1 MTGRPPSDDGPDR
14 REFLVRGAGL
24 AAGAGLGGGLLGGG
38 LLGGGLLGG
47 GLLGWPR
54 RAPAAV
60 TREADRP
67 KQPQGVQSGDVSPVG
82 AVVWGRADRP
92 ATMRV
97 EWSTD
102 PTFARGVEA
111 IDGPDVLAD
120 RDLTGRVGLRGL
132 PAGAE
137 VHYRVSFRCLRTG
150 AWSAPTPGRLRT
162 PAVRLEGAALE
173 RPLTFAWGGDTCGQG
188 FGINPDLGGMVIHD
202 RIRETEPD
210 LFIHCGDLIYAD
222 APIHETKRLD
232 DGRIWRNRVV
242 PEKAK
247 VAETLAE
254 FRANFRYNLLD
265 APFRRLLAAAP
276 MVVQWDDHETKNNW
290 WPGRILRDGRY
301 TEKSCDLL
309 AARAKRAF
317 FDYTPIAH
325 RADRPG
331 RIYRALPQGPLL
343 ELFVLDARTY
353 RGPNGPNRQRVPG
366 PKAAFFGDL
375 QLDWLCRRLE
385 RSTATWKLIASDQPL
400 SLHISHAGTESEGM
414 ANSYGGPPS
423 GRELELA
430 RLLTHIRRRNIRNVV
445 FVTADVHYAAAH
457 RYDPKSA
464 AFREFDPFWEFV
476 AGPLNAGTF
485 GPNPLDPTFGPREAF
500 VGIPRD
506 LQPNR
511 SPLDGF
517 QFFGTGA
524 VDPRS
529 RGLTMRL
536 HDMKGAEIHRV
547 ELEPR

>member
-1 MTGRPPSDDGPDR
+1 MSRSDERGGPDR
-14 REFLVRGAGL
+14 RAVL
-24 AAGAGLGGGLLGGG
+24 GAGLGLAGAGMF
-38 LLGGGLLGG
+38 
-47 GLLGWPR
+47 GWPR
-54 RAPAAV
+54 RAPARV
-60 TREADRP
+60 TRERDRP
-67 KQPQGVQSGDVSPVG
+67 KLVQGVQSGDVSPVG
-82 AVVWGRADRP
+82 AVVWSRADRP
-92 ATMRV
+92 STMRV

-102 PTFARGVEA
+102 ATFARGVEV
-111 IDGPDVLAD
+111 IDGADVLAD
-120 RDLTGRVGLRGL
+120 SDLTGRIALRGL
-132 PAGAE
+132 PPGAE
-137 VHYRVSFRCLRTG
+137 IHYRASFRCLRTG
-150 AWSAPTPGRLRT
+150 AWSAPTAGRLRT
-162 PAVRLEGAALE
+162 PPAALEGPAAE

-188 FGINPDLGGMVIHD
+188 FGINPDIGGMRIHD
-202 RIRETEPD
+202 RIAEQEPD

-222 APIHETKRLD
+222 GPIRDAAWTLD
-232 DGRIWRNRVV
+232 DGQTWKNIVM

-254 FRANFRYNLLD
+254 FRGNFRYNLLD
-265 APFRRLLAAAP
+265 APFRRLLTRTP

-317 FDYTPIAH
+317 FEYTPIAR

-343 ELFVLDARTY
+343 ELFVLDARSF

-366 PKAAFFGDL
+366 PKAAFFGDA

-414 ANSYGGPPS
+414 ANGYGGQPS

-430 RLLTHIRRRNIRNVV
+430 RLLTHIKRRSIRNVV

-457 RYDPKSA
+457 RYDPKIA
-464 AFREFDPFWEFV
+464 AFTDFEPFWEFV

-485 GPNPLDPTFGPREAF
+485 GPNPLDPTFGPHEVF
-500 VGIPRD
+500 VSIPRD
-506 LQPNR
+506 MRPNR
-511 SPLDGF
+511 SPLDGK

-524 VDPRS
+524 VDPRT
-529 RGLTMRL
+529 RGLTVRL
-536 HDMKGAEIHRV
+536 HDIKGAVLHQV